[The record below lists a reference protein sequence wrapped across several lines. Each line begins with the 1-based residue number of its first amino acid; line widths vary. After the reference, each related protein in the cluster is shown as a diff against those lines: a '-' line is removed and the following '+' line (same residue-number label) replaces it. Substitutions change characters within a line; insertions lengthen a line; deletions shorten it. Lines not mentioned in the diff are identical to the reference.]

1 MFNHNLLMAAGAT
14 TQPDF
19 GLTFI
24 SSQYEDGSSQTEYTW
39 SDISFGSDSSDFKHI
54 IIGIS
59 SGGSRPFPDSWY
71 PTTTVAGT
79 TCTDLIRIGSSNN
92 DGGTCLQIVK
102 TTATSGD
109 LVVTFKGSGTRVDVG
124 IWQMLSGSAT
134 VSDSFTSTANP
145 ATGTI
150 DIPNPG
156 CCVGIFTAWTSD
168 TATWTGL
175 TEDFDRASNG
185 AGSGASD
192 FFASGAT
199 GRTVSVTPSGGP
211 SQRSLCVASFGEA

>member
-1 MFNHNLLMAAGAT
+1 MFNNNLLMVAGAT

-19 GLTFI
+19 GLTFVD
-24 SSQYEDGSSQTEYTW
+24 SHYSESTDSAYTF
-39 SDISFGSDSSDFKHI
+39 SDVSFGSDSSDFKHV
-54 IIGIS
+54 IIGTSS
-59 SGGSRPFPDSWY
+59 SGRPFPSYWY
-71 PTTTVAGT
+71 PTTTVDGT
-79 TCTDLIRIGSSNN
+79 TCTDLMRIGSPNN
-92 DGGTCLQIVK
+92 DGGTCLQIVQ

-109 LVVTFKGSGTRVDVG
+109 LVVTFKGSGPRVDVG
-124 IWQMLSGSAT
+124 VWEMLSGSAT
-134 VSDSFTSTANP
+134 VSDSFTSTA
-145 ATGTI
+145 ATASGTI

-156 CCVGIFTAWTSD
+156 CCVGMFVAWTSS

-211 SQRSLCVASFGEA
+211 TQRSLCVASFGEA